1 MPKYDNINTNLDDI
15 TKPYDMPDEIKGNLF
30 DYDTNA
36 DKNMWGKFSNQKSLM
51 QTNQNE
57 ANNSINQNMRKG
69 FAGSGARTN
78 VKNKVSIANNN
89 EMSSM
94 IDNNMYSEYER
105 KSKWQE
111 NQTGI
116 IADSILAG
124 DTTALGGYENY
135 DPNATAGTDSNNGNQ
150 GSAGSS
156 TPPGWNESMGLNPFE
171 DEDGNIWNYNSIT
184 ESWNKTTVIDDNIG
198 DGGEG
203 GDGDFGRP

>member
-36 DKNMWGKFSNQKSLM
+36 DKNMWGKFSNQ
-51 QTNQNE
+51 
-57 ANNSINQNMRKG
+57 
-69 FAGSGARTN
+69 
-78 VKNKVSIANNN
+78 
-89 EMSSM
+89 MSSM

-184 ESWNKTTVIDDNIG
+184 ESWNKITVIDDNIG